1 MHSPKWSA
9 IVSRL
14 DYTGIVASLFGG
26 VLLPTYCGFACK
38 EAAQRQFMWIA
49 IDFVAYT
56 LVFILMMAPCMDKPR
71 L

>member
-9 IVSRL
+9 IVHRL

-49 IDFVAYT
+49 IDFFAYT